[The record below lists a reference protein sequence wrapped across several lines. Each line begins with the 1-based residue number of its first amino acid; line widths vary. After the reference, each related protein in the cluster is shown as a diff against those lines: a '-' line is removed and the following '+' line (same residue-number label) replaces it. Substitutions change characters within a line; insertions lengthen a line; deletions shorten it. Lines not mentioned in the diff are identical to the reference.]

1 MSIQYDDFIIFD
13 SLPSKAHHIFSH
25 CPSVS
30 ARHILK
36 PRRRCRRLTE
46 EKGKGSII
54 NMIFES
60 ENYSPLERVDEGLR
74 RRVLDEMSQWEN
86 SAPAMSG
93 CVRGCGSPQPRVCDR
108 RQVCEVPKCVPC
120 RTCRP
125 SEPTQRCRC
134 GCPANRCKDA
144 SQDTETSY
152 TAGCT
157 DDSPSL
163 AMVYSPK
170 QHWRGLYCVS
180 EGLDCGTIFRELN
193 FPFYPTPCRK
203 GGGCCDR

>member
-1 MSIQYDDFIIFD
+1 
-13 SLPSKAHHIFSH
+13 
-25 CPSVS
+25 
-30 ARHILK
+30 
-36 PRRRCRRLTE
+36 
-46 EKGKGSII
+46 
-54 NMIFES
+54 MIFES
-60 ENYSPLERVDEGLR
+60 ENYSPIERVDEGLR

-93 CVRGCGSPQPRVCDR
+93 CVRGCVRQDRGCCDQRRTMPQRN
-108 RQVCEVPKCVPC
+108 
-120 RTCRP
+120 
-125 SEPTQRCRC
+125 C
-134 GCPANRCKDA
+134 GCGCTGNKRMGTSRDA
-144 SQDTETSY
+144 ETNY

-180 EGLDCGTIFRELN
+180 EGLDHGTIFRELN